1 MGNALTPVTLFFIL
15 LLSGLVLMGVEIF
28 VPGGVLGA
36 LAGLAL
42 VGAIVTGFIAF
53 PAAGPFIAVGIIV
66 LTGVAVAAWIRI
78 FPRTQFGR
86 RMTVSTDLSTSKAP
100 AADLEGLVG
109 KQGEALSDLRP
120 AGFARVAG
128 RRIDVV
134 TQGELIARGER
145 VQVLRVEGA
154 RVVVGR
160 TAA

>member
-1 MGNALTPVTLFFIL
+1 MGNSLTPVTLFFIL

-28 VPGGVLGA
+28 VPGGILGG

-42 VGAIVTGFIAF
+42 VGAIVTGFVAF
-53 PAAGPFIAVGIIV
+53 PSAGPIIAVGIVV

-78 FPRTQFGR
+78 FPRTRFGR
-86 RMTVSTDLSTSKAP
+86 KMTVSMDLSGSKAP
-100 AADLEGLVG
+100 ATDLQGLAG

-120 AGFARVAG
+120 AGFARVDG
-128 RRIDVV
+128 RRVDVV

-145 VQVLRVEGA
+145 VKVLRVEGA